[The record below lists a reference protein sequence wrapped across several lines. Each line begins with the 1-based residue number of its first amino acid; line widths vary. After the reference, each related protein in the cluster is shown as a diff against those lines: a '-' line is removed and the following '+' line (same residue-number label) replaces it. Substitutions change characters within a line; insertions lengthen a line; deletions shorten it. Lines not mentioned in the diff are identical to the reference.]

1 MPQTQSQIAILGTGL
16 IGTSIGLS
24 LMRRPNRNYTVVG
37 ADRDRTNVRA
47 AKKLGAVDREVD
59 SLEEAVTKAG
69 FVVIAVPVLGAR
81 HILQEAGKYLQPGTI
96 VTDVCSTKA
105 DIMRWAEEFL
115 PEGVHFIGG
124 HPMAGKEK
132 SGPEAADPEMFKN
145 ATWAV
150 TPSPRA
156 DEEAVRIILNFV
168 ESMGAVPLYIDP
180 AEHDQYVAAV
190 SHLPILVSVA
200 LFRMARDSQGWED
213 ASLLAGPAFRDLT
226 RLASGDPTMSRDI
239 ISTNREAILHW
250 LGRFQDELET
260 IHAAIELGG
269 QPVMDLLASTNLDR
283 DTFIMNPPMRRRPD
297 GPEAPS
303 AQDQLGR
310 LFVGGLYDRLKE
322 VTNRVPESRRDDAEL
337 KRKLGIKEDDALR

>member
-1 MPQTQSQIAILGTGL
+1 MANTQSQIAILGTGL
-16 IGTSIGLS
+16 IGTSIGLA
-24 LMRRPNRNYTVVG
+24 LTRRPNRNYTVVG
-37 ADRDRTNVRA
+37 ADRDRANARTAR
-47 AKKLGAVDREVD
+47 KLGAIDRDVD
-59 SLEEAVTKAG
+59 SLEEAVGKAG

-81 HILQEAGKYLQPGTI
+81 HILQEAGQFLQPGTI

-115 PEGVHFIGG
+115 PEGVHFVGG

-132 SGPEAADPEMFKN
+132 SGPEAADADLFKN

-156 DEEAVRIILNFV
+156 DEEAVRITLNFV
-168 ESMGAVPLYIDP
+168 EALGATPLYIDP

-190 SHLPILVSVA
+190 SHLPILLSVA

-239 ISTNREAILHW
+239 MTTNRDAVLHW
-250 LGRFQDELET
+250 LERFQEELEA

-269 QPVMDLLASTNLDR
+269 QPLMDLFTSTNLDR
-283 DTFIMNPPMRRRPD
+283 DTFILNPPMRRRPE
-297 GPEAPS
+297 GPEPPS
-303 AQDQLGR
+303 AQDQIGR
-310 LFVGGLYDRLKE
+310 LFAGGLYDKLKE
-322 VTNRVPESRRDDAEL
+322 VTSRAPETRTNDTEL
-337 KRKLGIKEDDALR
+337 KRKLGIREDDGRR